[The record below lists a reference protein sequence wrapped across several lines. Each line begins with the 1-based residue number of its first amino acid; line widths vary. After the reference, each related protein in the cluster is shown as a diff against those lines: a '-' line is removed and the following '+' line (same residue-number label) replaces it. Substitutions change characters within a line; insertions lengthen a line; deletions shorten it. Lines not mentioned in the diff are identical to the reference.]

1 MRIFFA
7 VDVHG
12 ATTVW
17 RKWITAVSMYEAQAL
32 ILAGDLTGKALVPI
46 IRQKDGTYKTAY
58 FGQTWLLKSEEEIQD
73 IERKLAN
80 GGVYSV
86 RCDPDFVEELKKD
99 SSKVEELMKQKM
111 VERMREWLK
120 LLVEK
125 IDTRKIITVVMP
137 GNDDELV
144 IDGVI
149 KEFEGAGIIYP
160 LDRIFE
166 LEGHEVLSFEYVN
179 PTPWNTPRED
189 DERGIRR
196 RLEEKISQLKNV
208 KNSIWNVHC
217 PPSNTNLDLAPK
229 LDKSLKLVAGLDGV
243 KFVHVGSTSV
253 RQAIERYQPLLCLH
267 GHIHESS
274 GFDMIGKTLCLN
286 PGSEYGEGLLRGFII
301 NITPAGVENY
311 WKIQG

>member
-1 MRIFFA
+1 MRVFFA

-17 RKWITAVSMYEAQAL
+17 RKWITAVTMYEAQAL

-46 IRQKDGTYKTAY
+46 IRQKDGAYKTAY
-58 FGQTWLLKSEEEIQD
+58 FGQTWVLRNEEEIKD
-73 IERKLAN
+73 IERKLSN
-80 GGVYSV
+80 GGVYYL
-86 RCDPDFVEELKKD
+86 RCEPEFVEELKRD
-99 SSKVEELMKQKM
+99 SSKVEELMKRKM

-120 LLVEK
+120 LLTEK
-125 IDTRKIITVVMP
+125 IDTHKILTVVMP

-144 IDGVI
+144 IDGII
-149 KEFEGAGIIYP
+149 KEFEDQGIIYP
-160 LDRIFE
+160 LDKVFE

-179 PTPWNTPRED
+179 PTPWDTPRED
-189 DERGIRR
+189 EERGLRR
-196 RLEEKISQLKNV
+196 RIEEKVSQLKDV
-208 KNSIWNVHC
+208 RRSIWNFHC

-243 KFVHVGSTSV
+243 KFVHVGSASV
-253 RQAIERYQPLLCLH
+253 RQAIEKYQPLLCLH

-274 GFDMIGKTLCLN
+274 GFDVIGKSLCLN

-301 NITPAGVENY
+301 NLNRDGVENY